1 MEVNNHSIVKATDLA
16 EIHFPLNHENRD
28 GNDTPDTPPPPVE
41 AQSEWR
47 FVLPHLSGD
56 IVTSSQLITE
66 AVPRGIQHD
75 ATYTTQ
81 GLGSQELH
89 LRAKGTCLSEVPL
102 FTHKKTRWKGGY
114 VTYLADP
121 RYTFWQLAILRICVR
136 LLDTRRMAH
145 VPFLRADRLTT
156 PLTLSDLSS
165 CNLKLTGW

>member
-1 MEVNNHSIVKATDLA
+1 MRTVMAM
-16 EIHFPLNHENRD
+16 
-28 GNDTPDTPPPPVE
+28 TPQTPRFFSLSLSLSPESPAPSCPPVE

-89 LRAKGTCLSEVPL
+89 LRAKGSCLSEVPL
-102 FTHKKTRWKGGY
+102 FTHKKKMER
-114 VTYLADP
+114 
-121 RYTFWQLAILRICVR
+121 RICYIFGRSQVYFLAVGNSQDMCQAVR
-136 LLDTRRMAH
+136 HSEDGTCAI
-145 VPFLRADRLTT
+145 
-156 PLTLSDLSS
+156 S
-165 CNLKLTGW
+165 KG